1 MAISEAGRQK
11 LREQIHITKPW
22 LKSTGA
28 KTERGKAVVSQNA
41 LKTGLYSIQ
50 EPIRLL
56 ARLEREKKEM
66 EKVVAI
72 VKKMQE
78 AYSSSNAEPHPSW
91 KELFDHVDEDDFL
104 RKLRNFKP

>member
-1 MAISEAGRQK
+1 
-11 LREQIHITKPW
+11 
-22 LKSTGA
+22 
-28 KTERGKAVVSQNA
+28 
-41 LKTGLYSIQ
+41 
-50 EPIRLL
+50 
-56 ARLEREKKEM
+56 M

>member
-41 LKTGLYSIQ
+41 LKTGLYSIH

-72 VKKMQE
+72 VKKMKN
-78 AYSSSNAEPHPSW
+78 AYEQSNVEPSPLW
-91 KELFDHVDEDDFL
+91 EELFENIDKDDFL
-104 RKLRNFKP
+104 RKLRNFKH